1 MNIKGLRLFAV
12 TPFWF
17 VGLYGTL
24 MGHL

>member
-17 VGLYGTL
+17 VGLYGIL